1 MKILKIFKNSAVLY
15 VTGSFLVQGVT
26 LLTTPLFTRIMTPG
40 DYGVLAVYTL
50 WVAIFGTII
59 GLQVNGSIIN
69 AKIQYGEE
77 KLNGYLSSVMTI
89 SVASFLFFLMI
100 SLLFKDFLSVVLQI
114 KATLIPIMVLQCFFS
129 FTISFMN
136 SKFVALKKPFRFF
149 ILSAAST
156 LLNVGLSLLFVTL
169 LESDKYLGRIYASTL
184 VNILIGMTCL
194 LIIFIKGKKF
204 IHTDYWKFCLP
215 MTLPL
220 IVHTL
225 SNLILNQADRYM
237 LSMLTD
243 DTVTGIYS
251 FAYTLGSV
259 ISVIWL
265 AINNAWVPWYF
276 EKTKANK
283 TGEILSMQKL
293 YNFVF
298 VALTIG
304 FILIS
309 PEFVMLMGPDSFG
322 YGAYLTPMIA
332 ASCFF
337 MYLYSYAVNYEFYHR
352 KTVFIS
358 IGTLFAA
365 LINILL
371 NFLLIP
377 RIGSMG
383 AATATLVSYIL
394 LFAFHYCIAKFLIKN
409 FQIPFRRLLFSGL
422 IVLGAL
428 GLFYLCFNLWLLRW
442 LCALAVLVLLLVKG
456 IPFLKKEKPPLE
468 LSDETLLNTNDM
480 E

>member
-26 LLTTPLFTRIMTPG
+26 LLTTPLFTRLMTPG

-69 AKIQYGEE
+69 AKLQYGED
-77 KLNGYLSSVMTI
+77 KFNGYLSSVMTI
-89 SVASFLFFLMI
+89 SVGSFLFFLLV
-100 SLLFKDFLSVVLQI
+100 SLLFKDFLSGILQI
-114 KATLIPIMVLQCFFS
+114 KSVLIPIMVVQCFFS

-149 ILSAAST
+149 ILSSVST
-156 LLNVGLSLLFVTL
+156 LSNVGLSLLFVTL

-184 VNILIGMTCL
+184 VSVLIGMTCL

-204 IHTDYWKFCLP
+204 VAFEYWKFCLP
-215 MTLPL
+215 LTLPL
-220 IVHTL
+220 IIHTL

-237 LSMLTD
+237 LTLLTD
-243 DTVTGIYS
+243 DTATGIYS

-276 EKTKANK
+276 EKTKAGK
-283 TGEILSMQKL
+283 TDEILSMHKL

-298 VALTIG
+298 IALTVG
-304 FILIS
+304 FILVS
-309 PEFVMLMGPDSFG
+309 PEFVRLMGPSAYR

-332 ASCFF
+332 AGCFF

-352 KTVFIS
+352 KTVYIS

-383 AATATLVSYIL
+383 AAVATLSSYIL
-394 LFAFHYCIAKFLIKN
+394 LFAFHYCIARFIIKN
-409 FQIPFRRLLFSGL
+409 FPIPFRRLLFSGL
-422 IVLGAL
+422 IVLGVL
-428 GLFYLCFNLWLLRW
+428 GLFYLCFDLWVIRW
-442 LCALAVLVLLLVKG
+442 LSALAVLVLLLVKG

-468 LSDETLLNTNDM
+468 LSAETLLNTNEM